1 VPSLFGLEHSRMQF
15 SIEKNCLL
23 LLQNA
28 RTAWTRYSLMV
39 KVLLSDKFGLR
50 AIKIDNYRFT
60 LAGRMRAPYVY
71 MANARKRRQPC
82 GSR

>member
-28 RTAWTRYSLMV
+28 RTAWTTHSLMV

-50 AIKIDNYRFT
+50 ASQNRKYLLYT
-60 LAGRMRAPYVY
+60 GRPDESPYVY
-71 MANARKRRQPC
+71 MANARKRRQPR
-82 GSR
+82 GPR

>member
-1 VPSLFGLEHSRMQF
+1 MQF

-23 LLQNA
+23 RLQNE
-28 RTAWTRYSLMV
+28 RTAWTRDSLMV

-50 AIKIDNYRFT
+50 AHQNGQFRFT

-71 MANARKRRQPC
+71 MANARKLRQPC